1 MVVLGD
7 SSPICLG
14 KTERGIG
21 HQQLEWYQQEA
32 WQALKSEEIGSES
45 LWLSPANKHLWKAG
59 YFKMESCMERE
70 FRVMSGAP
78 GTFQGV
84 VGTIRVALF
93 TISFW
98 FSLWFFL
105 SLDIHLFSH
114 QIPGLR
120 AFLSLQP
127 TQTFLFSRK
136 AFSSLSLTSVF
147 AAETCKN
154 SFLWQD

>member
-98 FSLWFFL
+98 FSLFDFFKLRYSPLFSSDSWAPCL
-105 SLDIHLFSH
+105 SLSPAHANISFFQESFQFFKPD
-114 QIPGLR
+114 
-120 AFLSLQP
+120 LSLCCGNMQ
-127 TQTFLFSRK
+127 
-136 AFSSLSLTSVF
+136 
-147 AAETCKN
+147 E
-154 SFLWQD
+154 

>member
-1 MVVLGD
+1 
-7 SSPICLG
+7 
-14 KTERGIG
+14 
-21 HQQLEWYQQEA
+21 
-32 WQALKSEEIGSES
+32 
-45 LWLSPANKHLWKAG
+45 
-59 YFKMESCMERE
+59 MESCVERE

-84 VGTIRVALF
+84 VGSIRVALF
-93 TISFW
+93 TIAFW
-98 FSLWFFL
+98 FSLFDFFL

-154 SFLWQD
+154 SFL